1 MFLITTLSDNIILTT
16 ALYTHIHNALES
28 APALLAVTN
37 LIRYDKHST
46 HMQKI
51 MSAFITITVV
61 RV

>member
-1 MFLITTLSDNIILTT
+1 MFLITTLSDNILTT

-37 LIRYDKHST
+37 LIRYGKHST
-46 HMQKI
+46 HMQNI